1 MLIDFPANREQVGG
15 LSGRP
20 LFPYALN
27 ALKTLRPLLPPS
39 IPILGCGGITTGSD
53 ALAMAGAGASI
64 VQLYTSFGYRGVG
77 TPRLLKDEITEG
89 LQGKAWKDVVGRD
102 WEGKEMGWNEK
113 RLEHETDALK
123 REAEGLGQLL
133 REAWEKDDTDRLVKE
148 AQAVLTGKPTPSAQ
162 TAQSDQPAQ
171 APVQQGQNLVE
182 TRHAATIEAVPAQE
196 TPEQLLTIEAA
207 VVPEPVTAPVEIQV
221 KVVPTIPVVPEE
233 DAWSASVRSGQRRL
247 V

>member
-1 MLIDFPANREQVGG
+1 
-15 LSGRP
+15 
-20 LFPYALN
+20 
-27 ALKTLRPLLPPS
+27 
-39 IPILGCGGITTGSD
+39 
-53 ALAMAGAGASI
+53 MAGAGASI

-89 LQGKAWKDVVGRD
+89 LQGKSWKDVVARD
-102 WEGKEMGWNEK
+102 WEGKEMGWDEK

-148 AQAVLTGKPTPSAQ
+148 AQAVLTGKPSSRTETEADQSGQASA
-162 TAQSDQPAQ
+162 PAQ
-171 APVQQGQNLVE
+171 QSQNLVE
-182 TRHAATIEAVPAQE
+182 TQHVAAIGAVPETPE

-221 KVVPTIPVVPEE
+221 EVVPTIPVVPEE
-233 DAWSASVRSGQRRL
+233 DAWSSSVRSGQRRL